1 MKKLIPVVL
10 GAFLVS
16 VALSLVAYAQMAKE
30 GTFAGTNSYAGT
42 YKVTALDKDRL
53 VISYENTGTQV
64 EDSGQGPLHGMSTHN
79 TGIQYIDI
87 KKGMGK
93 TMGYM
98 TWMDKDSDR
107 ILWELTEDATQVKGP
122 STGTGKL
129 IGGTGKFMGM
139 EGSMEYT
146 RRNMRPVADG
156 TTQAIAKHKG
166 SWKMVEPRQ

>member
-1 MKKLIPVVL
+1 MKKIVIVVIVVAFVVL
-10 GAFLVS
+10 AFGQ
-16 VALSLVAYAQMAKE
+16 VANAQMAKE

-87 KKGMGK
+87 KKGVGK

-98 TWMDKDSDR
+98 TWMDKDGDK
-107 ILWELTEDATQVKGP
+107 ILWELTEDATQVGGP
-122 STGTGKL
+122 SSGTGKV
-129 IGGTGKFMGM
+129 IGGAGKFMGM

-156 TTQAIAKHKG
+156 TTQSIAKHKG
-166 SWKMVEPRQ
+166 SWKMVEAKQ